1 MVVLWI
7 NYPPTLIGIP
17 LGNKRCH
24 FDISECYPDSFILS
38 ASLNSLTKP
47 FDFTKCLGFSIS
59 NGCVVW
65 IGSRIDNRCAFVD
78 NVQDI
83 STDGFTW
90 KINLQVV
97 AIRNNNKQWQTMD
110 KRPYLPCCMMRCYCL
125 SQAAIKQS
133 CHSNLI
139 EKLHSTPWRT
149 LPFSYRTLPF
159 SLSFLP

>member
-1 MVVLWI
+1 MFIFWI
-7 NYPPTLIGIP
+7 YYQSTLAGIP
-17 LGNKRCH
+17 LGNKCCH
-24 FDISECYPDSFILS
+24 FDISEFHPGCFISS
-38 ASLNSLTKP
+38 ASLNSLTRLVN
-47 FDFTKCLGFSIS
+47 FTKCLRILSCDD
-59 NGCVVW
+59 CVVW

-78 NVQDI
+78 NVQDV

-97 AIRNNNKQWQTMD
+97 AIRNNNKPWQTMD

-149 LPFSYRTLPF
+149 LHFSYWTLPF
-159 SLSFLP
+159 ALDFPL

>member
-1 MVVLWI
+1 MLVLWI

-97 AIRNNNKQWQTMD
+97 AIRNNNRQNTLLTMLHD
-110 KRPYLPCCMMRCYCL
+110 EMLLSIPGQLSNNVANIWIAFLLTKLLTSCLP
-125 SQAAIKQS
+125 SWT
-133 CHSNLI
+133 
-139 EKLHSTPWRT
+139 E
-149 LPFSYRTLPF
+149 
-159 SLSFLP
+159 